1 MKELIITLIVLFSTT
16 ALTEYE
22 IKQLIHEY
30 LDEMDAKPDY
40 EGKGKDQ
47 TFFVATKCTA
57 GLYAAFGGD
66 NPEKEDELGDQLL
79 AVSKG
84 MGYLIDAEH
93 KGGKKTKGQ
102 VDTEVENLIQSYF
115 TEYVNHQGHWY
126 ENVRTDPDEIYSP
139 RMKEDL
145 KFCLDF
151 GEQMGIFELPED

>member
-1 MKELIITLIVLFSTT
+1 MNKLILALIILFSTT
-16 ALTEYE
+16 AFTEYE
-22 IKQLIHEY
+22 LKQLIQEY
-30 LDEMDAKPDY
+30 LDEMVAKPDY
-40 EGKGKDQ
+40 EGKRQDQ
-47 TFFVATKCTA
+47 TFFAATKCTA

-66 NPEKEDELGDQLL
+66 NPEKEDELGDRLL
-79 AVSKG
+79 AFSRG
-84 MGYLIDAEH
+84 MGYLIDADQ